1 MNELKVKNL
10 GMVGM
15 MIDYYTFQF
24 GNMKRISFEDLKE
37 VLGLVGKLGELSN
50 KLSRSVE
57 EDEVNEIIEKCDVII
72 SDLEKVYELIQ
83 AKQ

>member
-1 MNELKVKNL
+1 MNELKIKNL
-10 GMVGM
+10 GIIGM

-37 VLGLVGKLGELSN
+37 VMGLIGKLGELGG

-57 EDEVNEIIEKCDVII
+57 EDDVNKIIEKCGVVV